1 MGAVTPRWQAAD
13 EAVQSLV
20 AALVAEAAQTA
31 NRSARKRPR
40 GRAQPKSTR
49 RHIAEVIR
57 GHRLAPGLRVDRNMV
72 AALFFGHRDLVSNP
86 VLVVAVAQ
94 ACGII
99 AGRKLSAKKA
109 ARFRAASV
117 RVAELI
123 AYAEADTP
131 AVPASPAEPEPAAIE
146 VAPAPVAVI
155 QRRRRWWWAI
165 AVLLLVLA
173 VLAAYWAAA

>member
-1 MGAVTPRWQAAD
+1 MEAVTPRWQAAD
-13 EAVQSLV
+13 EAVGSLV
-20 AALVAEAAQTA
+20 AALVAEANQTA

-40 GRAQPKSTR
+40 GRTRSKSTR

-57 GHRLAPGLRVDRNMV
+57 GRRLAPGLRVDRNMV

-99 AGRKLSAKKA
+99 AGRKLSAKQA

-123 AYAEADTP
+123 AYAEAETP
-131 AVPASPAEPEPAAIE
+131 VVPAPRTETEPVVVE
-146 VAPAPVAVI
+146 VAPVAEPVSVV
-155 QRRRRWWWAI
+155 RRRYHWWWAI
-165 AVLLLVLA
+165 VVLLLIVAA
-173 VLAAYWAAA
+173 VLAFH